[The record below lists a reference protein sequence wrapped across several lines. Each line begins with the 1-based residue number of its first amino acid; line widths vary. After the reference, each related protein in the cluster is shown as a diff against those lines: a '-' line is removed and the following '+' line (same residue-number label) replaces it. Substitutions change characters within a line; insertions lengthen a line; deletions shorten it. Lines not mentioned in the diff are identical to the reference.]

1 MTATALNTQSLY
13 NQLAIASHAGY
24 RNLTHYP
31 KLLWLLPLM
40 LVALWLGS
48 RMLMPSGPLDLSQG
62 HNLRRAGILDHWA
75 KGDLVVL
82 VRHAERCDHSTNPCL
97 GPPDGIT
104 RKGQLVAQE
113 LGNSFRAL
121 DLSHTNIFNS
131 PLLRTAQTASV
142 AFKGAS
148 IPQDWLFNC
157 RHTMLEDMQQ
167 HKVDQQN
174 MVLITHSECF
184 NQLEKSLNISART
197 VPAYGSAL
205 FVTIDPKDKSAR
217 ILGFLDA
224 QDWKSVI
231 PQHP

>member
-1 MTATALNTQSLY
+1 MNTQSLY

-31 KLLWLLPLM
+31 KALWLLPLM
-40 LVALWLGS
+40 LAAVWLGS
-48 RMLMPSGPLDLSQG
+48 YLWTPSGPLDLAQG
-62 HNLRRAGILDHWA
+62 HNLRKASILAHWA
-75 KGDLVVL
+75 KGDLVIL

-121 DLSHTNIFNS
+121 DLSHTDIFNS
-131 PLLRTAQTASV
+131 PLLRTAQTAV
-142 AFKGAS
+142 FAFKGAS
-148 IPQDWLFNC
+148 IPQDWLGNC

-167 HKVDQQN
+167 HKVDQRN
-174 MVLITHSECF
+174 MVLVTHSECF
-184 NQLEKSLNISART
+184 NQLEKSLKVSART
-197 VPAYGSAL
+197 VPDYGSAL
-205 FVTIDPKDKSAR
+205 FVTVDPEDHSTKV
-217 ILGFLDA
+217 LGFLDA
-224 QDWKSVI
+224 QDWKFVM